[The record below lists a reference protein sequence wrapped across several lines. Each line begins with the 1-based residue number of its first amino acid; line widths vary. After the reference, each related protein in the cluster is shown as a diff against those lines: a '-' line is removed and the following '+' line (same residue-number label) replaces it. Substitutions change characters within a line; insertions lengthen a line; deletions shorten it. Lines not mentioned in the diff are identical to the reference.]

1 VTGPEPIKLLASLPL
16 FAGLTELDR
25 KALGPLCRISG
36 YAKGETIFS
45 EGDPA
50 KELSFIVLGRVKV
63 VKAGP
68 GRDLIVGLLGPGE
81 PVGIVAA
88 FEGRPYPATAVALE
102 PSTVIHVPER
112 EFFDCLGSRPG
123 LVRRLFQGLML
134 RQLELTR
141 RLTDL
146 TGHVD
151 ARIARLFLT
160 LAEKVGRPEA
170 SGVFIGI
177 ALTRQEIADLAAT
190 TIETAIRIMSRWGK
204 EGIVLTREDGFL
216 IRDAEALKRSAGAP

>member
-1 VTGPEPIKLLASLPL
+1 MTGPDPLKLLASFPL

-25 KALGPLCRISG
+25 KELRPLCRIAV
-36 YAKGETIFS
+36 YEKGEEIFA

-50 KELSFIVLGRVKV
+50 KELCFIVLGRVKV
-63 VKAGP
+63 VKAAP
-68 GRDLIVGLLGPGE
+68 GRDLILGLFGPGE
-81 PVGIVAA
+81 IVGMVAV

-112 EFFDCLGSRPG
+112 EFFDCLASRPG
-123 LVRRLFQGLML
+123 LVRRLFQGLIL
-134 RQLELTR
+134 RHLELTR

-160 LAEKVGRPEA
+160 LAEKVGRPE
-170 SGVFIGI
+170 GPGIFIGI

-190 TIETAIRIMSRWGK
+190 TIETAIRIMSRWGR
-204 EGIVLTREDGFL
+204 EGVVLTREDGFL
-216 IRDAEALKRSAGAP
+216 IQDPEALKRSAGAP